1 MTDNFLQ
8 KLEEKVMILLTELE
22 DLRFEVQQ
30 LKQENSNLKVDKLN
44 YTQKL
49 QGLISLLDSVNDAID
64 ESVAPSVNTYELE
77 AMQGPEEYATA

>member
-22 DLRFEVQQ
+22 DLRFTVQQ
-30 LKQENSNLKVDKLN
+30 LKEEKANLEIEKFN

-49 QGLISLLDSVNDAID
+49 QGLITLLDSVDDATE
-64 ESVAPSVNTYELE
+64 ESVVPSQNTYELE

>member
-22 DLRFEVQQ
+22 DLRFSVQQ
-30 LKQENSNLKVDKLN
+30 LKQEKANLEIEKLN

-49 QGLISLLDSVNDAID
+49 QGLITLLDSVDDAP
-64 ESVAPSVNTYELE
+64 EGSVVLSRDAYELE